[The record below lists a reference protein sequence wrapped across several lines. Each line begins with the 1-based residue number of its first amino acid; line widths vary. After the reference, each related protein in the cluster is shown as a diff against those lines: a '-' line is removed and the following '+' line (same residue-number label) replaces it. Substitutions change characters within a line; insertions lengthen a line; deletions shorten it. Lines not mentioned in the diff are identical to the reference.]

1 MAVAVP
7 KLWCERLSMFMVL
20 VYIALN
26 VPWHWY
32 AWLSMF
38 PGTSMNSCHCFLVL
52 VALVP
57 FYRYDW
63 FCIFPCSDLKDF

>member
-7 KLWCERLSMFMVL
+7 KLWCERLSMFMAL

-38 PGTSMNSCHCFLVL
+38 PGTGMHGSQCSL
-52 VALVP
+52 ALV
-57 FYRYDW
+57 
-63 FCIFPCSDLKDF
+63 